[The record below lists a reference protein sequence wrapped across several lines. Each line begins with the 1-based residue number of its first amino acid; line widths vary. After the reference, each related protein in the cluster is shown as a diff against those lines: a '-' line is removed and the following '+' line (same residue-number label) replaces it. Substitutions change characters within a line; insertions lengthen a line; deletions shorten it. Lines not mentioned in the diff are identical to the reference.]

1 MVQPEHDPQGYAE
14 FSVEVFVDDA
24 VTIRA
29 AAWPSACFNRR
40 PVKIK
45 MECPGWG
52 VYKPSADLAPI
63 PYNARARISQNPGAS
78 KSSASA
84 QARSAPSK
92 QRHDQRDGTTEAFET
107 CPTGKTQFSEGS
119 AWCCNGRAAHQRSQ
133 TPSTIPDSFCSRVP
147 RKRKRSGRQSA
158 EQLTSECRPARKFPR
173 ISPSED
179 GKSADQH
186 TSECRSARKS
196 PSVSQR
202 QKTARAMH
210 EKSP

>member
-1 MVQPEHDPQGYAE
+1 MVQPEHDPQGNAE

-52 VYKPSADLAPI
+52 VYKASADLAPI
-63 PYNARARISQNPGAS
+63 PYNARARISQSPGAS

-107 CPTGKTQFSEGS
+107 FPTGKTQFSEGS
-119 AWCCNGRAAHQRSQ
+119 AWCCDGRAARPGSL

-147 RKRKRSGRQSA
+147 RKRKRSRRQ
-158 EQLTSECRPARKFPR
+158 
-173 ISPSED
+173 
-179 GKSADQH
+179 SADQH
-186 TSECRSARKS
+186 TSECRPARKS
-196 PSVSQR
+196 PRVSQR

-210 EKSP
+210 ETSP